1 MIALKVSKNEAL
13 IALEHFPH
21 QRFRN
26 GIRRYWKVDADG
38 AVDGRSVCWLYCWAK
53 TGMGVRT
60 QARKLSERF
69 MRFSTFRSIDSSRRS
84 TTSGRGKPG
93 TPGIADRSMLSSRGC
108 SAEP

>member
-53 TGMGVRT
+53 TGMGSQNASEEAQRAFYEIFDVSFDRFDAKVNHEWAR
-60 QARKLSERF
+60 QARYAR
-69 MRFSTFRSIDSSRRS
+69 D
-84 TTSGRGKPG
+84 RGPV
-93 TPGIADRSMLSSRGC
+93 D
-108 SAEP
+108 AELARLLG